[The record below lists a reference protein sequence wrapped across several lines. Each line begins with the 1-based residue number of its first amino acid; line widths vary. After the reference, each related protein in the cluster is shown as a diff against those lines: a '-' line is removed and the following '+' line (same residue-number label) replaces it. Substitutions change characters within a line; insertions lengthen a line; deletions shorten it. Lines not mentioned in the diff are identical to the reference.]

1 MRPSRRCTVQQGERT
16 GDETMQAPH
25 LRAHEA
31 SLTAQLKLQLY
42 RIYANVSRQREWFRL
57 HESNVKALTEEAEAL
72 RGCFFPRERSLLTAV
87 NGGAII
93 TTATI
98 SSPLCP
104 SDTEGM
110 GVEEMASKTL
120 DGVRLCLNDPPSSV
134 NCGFPSTTWRPCFPS
149 SQQNH
154 EMGALPLCP
163 VGGGAHHPS
172 DAMLFSLGIDP
183 TSCGGAADV
192 RHIVPEYLLQ
202 LSPDWI
208 HDRLRK
214 IGGGCVS
221 AEEATSAVVALLLL
235 LLQALRGV
243 VDAAHWVLD
252 SGKVSVGV
260 SAPDGTV
267 TFNTLR
273 VVARHLFYLLHE
285 TLCCLS
291 SWATDDPQSGLTA
304 AAAAAHRMSTE
315 ERAEAT
321 KIFFYLWDDRDGGPL
336 LLQLLCT
343 DSNAIQIPPRHT
355 ELAGLTLTTTGLV
368 PRSIVSQAFDFLA
381 IRLLGMRA
389 EEQ

>member
-1 MRPSRRCTVQQGERT
+1 MRPLRRCTAQQGERT
-16 GDETMQAPH
+16 RDETTQSPH

-42 RIYANVSRQREWFRL
+42 RIYVSVSRQREWFRL

-72 RGCFFPRERSLLTAV
+72 RKCFFPRERSLLTAV
-87 NGGAII
+87 NGSAII
-93 TTATI
+93 TTATV

-104 SDTEGM
+104 SDTG
-110 GVEEMASKTL
+110 GVGAEEMASKTL
-120 DGVRLCLNDPPSSV
+120 DGVRLCLNDPPSAV

-149 SQQNH
+149 SQQDH
-154 EMGALPLCP
+154 GACALPLCP
-163 VGGGAHHPS
+163 GGGGAHHPS
-172 DAMLFSLGIDP
+172 DDMLFSLGVDP
-183 TSCGGAADV
+183 TSCGGVAEV

-208 HDRLRK
+208 HDRLRGM
-214 IGGGCVS
+214 GGGGVS
-221 AEEATSAVVALLLL
+221 AEEATSAAVALLLL
-235 LLQALRGV
+235 LLQALRGIA
-243 VDAAHWVLD
+243 DAARWLLD

-260 SAPDGTV
+260 SAPDGAV

-291 SWATDDPQSGLTA
+291 SGATEDPRSGLTA
-304 AAAAAHRMSTE
+304 AAHRMSAE

-321 KIFFYLWDDRDGGPL
+321 KIFFYLLDGRDGGPL

-343 DSNAIQIPPRHT
+343 DSSAIQIPLQHT
-355 ELAGLTLTTTGLV
+355 ELAVLTSATTGPV
-368 PRSIVSQAFDFLA
+368 PRSIVSEAFDFLA
-381 IRLLGMRA
+381 IRLLGMRTG
-389 EEQ
+389 EQ